1 MAVAEQQDSLSV
13 EIIHYLIGT
22 KQGIS
27 HFSERHEL
35 GLFTVEEMKNAFSE
49 AGLIAQF
56 DDYGLTGRGLY
67 TAKSK

>member
-1 MAVAEQQDSLSV
+1 
-13 EIIHYLIGT
+13 
-22 KQGIS
+22 
-27 HFSERHEL
+27 
-35 GLFTVEEMKNAFSE
+35 MKNAFSE